1 MPPLMQRGPA
11 PRPRRRR
18 HRRRPVLAVTVVVI
32 AVAAL
37 AVAGVAVLR
46 RSGPEPA
53 APAASAS
60 RSASPGSAA
69 GASSPS
75 ASPSHAAGE
84 LPPRPHIVAD
94 PQPVPILVYHRVLE
108 KPEGPPLTVM
118 STRLFRAQMAW
129 LAENGYQPVTLR
141 RVYDAWTG
149 EGMLPPK
156 PVVLTFDD
164 GYADQVRNAAP
175 VLREYGWPAELGLVS
190 TALYLGDDPPATS
203 LTPEMVQGL
212 LDEGWGLE
220 SHSVDHLDLTRL
232 WGEELRHELVDSRA
246 RSGGPVRRRGRLLL
260 LPRWH
265 LRQEGQ
271 ARRPPRGVPR
281 RDRHTLRRRH
291 AAGSLLAGAHLR
303 LRGRVHGR
311 LRRAP
316 GRDPRRR
323 AGLTQRP
330 EPCRTLDL
338 S

>member
-1 MPPLMQRGPA
+1 M
-11 PRPRRRR
+11 
-18 HRRRPVLAVTVVVI
+18 LAVTVVVI
-32 AVAAL
+32 ALAAL
-37 AVAGVAVLR
+37 AVAGVAALR

-84 LPPRPHIVAD
+84 LPPRPRIVAD

-149 EGMLPPK
+149 EGMLPPR

-246 RSGGPVRRRGRLLL
+246 DLEDLFGVEVDFFCFPGGIYDKRVK
-260 LPRWH
+260 
-265 LRQEGQ
+265 
-271 ARRPPRGVPR
+271 
-281 RDRHTLRRRH
+281 
-291 AAGSLLAGAHLR
+291 LA
-303 LRGRVHGR
+303 V
-311 LRRAP
+311 
-316 GRDPRRR
+316 RR
-323 AGLTQRP
+323 AGYLAATGTRFGAATP
-330 EPCRTLDL
+330 RDLFSLARIYAYGGESMADFGARLDEIL
-338 S
+338 AAERD